1 MFFGVAFTGIEGKD
15 HAGRIYRRD
24 AGKNRGDAGLHRYH
38 HPEHPRT
45 VRLRRGAERD
55 LRQPAED
62 EVWLGEFPGALN
74 GTGDVPVIKRRDGYC
89 M

>member
-62 EVWLGEFPGALN
+62 EAVVRRVSGGAEWHRRR
-74 GTGDVPVIKRRDGYC
+74 TGD
-89 M
+89 